1 MIIYENS
8 RCLCELAK
16 QIGFTEK
23 ARDIFN
29 LEGQIA
35 SYMHLVRSVTSQLAF
50 SLHFACPFLICKN
63 LLTSDCWRYLQQ
75 PEVVKRDIRFARQ
88 LRLASKVKV
97 PFPHCLSVV
106 LRELQ
111 SNSLQMLTQGTA
123 DIVLDCCDDFWDG
136 RDLRPLGP
144 AERKRAQVSL
154 KEPVQ
159 QSTD

>member
-1 MIIYENS
+1 M
-8 RCLCELAK
+8 
-16 QIGFTEK
+16 
-23 ARDIFN
+23 
-29 LEGQIA
+29 
-35 SYMHLVRSVTSQLAF
+35 
-50 SLHFACPFLICKN
+50 
-63 LLTSDCWRYLQQ
+63 
-75 PEVVKRDIRFARQ
+75 VKRDIRFARQ

-144 AERKRAQVSL
+144 SERKRAQVSANSQFNVITKSNFDFSSSGFL
-154 KEPVQ
+154 
-159 QSTD
+159 STERFDRILHGIRVSTTSPWYFRCIGRDSVLGIAARYKLSNDWSPRT